1 MFEKKYFNAV
11 DELRKLID
19 IVEYL
24 SRYES
29 ETLNAEV

>member
-1 MFEKKYFNAV
+1 MFYKRYFHAV
-11 DELRKLID
+11 DELDKLID

-24 SRYES
+24 SRYAS